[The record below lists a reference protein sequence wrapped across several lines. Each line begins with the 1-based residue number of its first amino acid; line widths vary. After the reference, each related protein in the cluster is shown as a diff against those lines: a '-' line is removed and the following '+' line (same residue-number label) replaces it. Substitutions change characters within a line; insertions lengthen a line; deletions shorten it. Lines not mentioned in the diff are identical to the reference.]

1 MVEKRDRAM
10 SGAHNL
16 EPLKKEGMGSLFP
29 AKTKIMVGMA
39 TCGQAAGAQGV
50 WKALVAEV
58 KKRKLDVLVKKTGC
72 IGLCQHEPLVDVIRP
87 GYPRITYDRV
97 TPERVGELLDGAVKG
112 KFSKG
117 IMARI
122 DQEEFLLDGT
132 RTRYGKGKLP
142 SYLTSVSPYTR
153 TPFYKKQMRVAL
165 RNCGFIDPENINE
178 YVAKGGYYA
187 LAQVLNEGKSEKII
201 SQIKK
206 SKLRGRGGAGFLTG
220 VKWEVCRGADGDA
233 KYLICNAD
241 EGDPGAY
248 MDRSILEGDPH
259 SVIEGML
266 LGGFAVG
273 AVQGFIYVRE
283 EYPLAIERLEI
294 GLAQA
299 REEGLLGKNILDSGF
314 DFDITLSRG
323 AGAFVCGEET
333 ALIQSIEGNW
343 GEPTP
348 RPPFPAISGL
358 WGKPTVI
365 NNVETLANVPVI
377 ISKGA
382 QWFSGI
388 GTSKSKGTKV
398 FSLVGNVNNVG
409 LVEVPMGITL
419 KEIVFGIGGGIPQGR
434 KFKAVQTGGPS
445 GGCIPKELLDLPVD
459 FDQLKKAGSIMG
471 SGGMIVMDDRTC
483 MVDVA
488 KYFLSFLEEESCGK
502 CVPCRVGVR
511 RMREILE
518 DISSGKGREGD
529 VECLQ
534 QMAEAVK
541 DGSLCGLGRTAPN
554 PVLSTLRY
562 FRDEY
567 DAHVREKRC
576 PAGVCKPLITYSIDQ
591 ENCTGCGACLR
602 VCPSQAVSGKKK
614 KCHQILPDKCIKC
627 GACFEVCTFDAVVT

>member
-1 MVEKRDRAM
+1 MKRREEM
-10 SGAHNL
+10 SSLKDL
-16 EPLKKEGMGSLFP
+16 ERLKEEGINSLFP
-29 AKTKIMVGMA
+29 SKTKILVGMA
-39 TCGQAAGAQGV
+39 TCGQAAGAGEV
-50 WKALVAEV
+50 WQALDKEV
-58 KKRKLDVLVKKTGC
+58 KKRKIDVLMKKTGC
-72 IGLCQHEPLVDVIRP
+72 IGLCQHEPLVDILKP

-97 TPERVGELLDGAVKG
+97 TPDGVGELLDGIVKG
-112 KFSKG
+112 KFKKG

-122 DQEEFLLDGT
+122 DQEEFLLEDT
-132 RTRYGKGKLP
+132 SKRYNKGKVP
-142 SYLTSVSPYTR
+142 AYLASISTYKR
-153 TPFYKKQMRVAL
+153 LPFYKKQMRIAL
-165 RNCGFIDPENINE
+165 RNCGFIDPENIAE
-178 YVAKGGYYA
+178 YVAKGGYFT
-187 LAQVLNEGKSEKII
+187 LARILNGAEPDKVI
-201 SQIKK
+201 SLIKR

-220 VKWEVCRGADGDA
+220 LKWEICRSAEGEG

-259 SVIEGML
+259 SIIEGML
-266 LGGFAVG
+266 IGGFAIG
-273 AVQGFIYVRE
+273 ANQGYVYVRE

-294 GLAQA
+294 ALNKAL
-299 REEGLLGKNILDSGF
+299 EEGFLGKNIFGSGF
-314 DFDITLSRG
+314 DFAIEISRG

-343 GEPTP
+343 GEPKP

-365 NNVETLANVPVI
+365 NNVETLSNVPAI
-377 ISKGA
+377 MARGA
-382 QWFSGI
+382 KWFSGI

-398 FSLVGNVNNVG
+398 FSLVGQVCNIG

-419 KEIVFGIGGGIPQGR
+419 KDIIYGIGGGVPNGR

-445 GGCIPKELLDLPVD
+445 GGCIPKDLIGLPVD

-502 CVPCRVGVR
+502 CVPCRVGIR

-518 DISSGKGREGD
+518 DITSGRGEEGD
-529 VECLQ
+529 IEYLQ

-541 DGSLCGLGRTAPN
+541 DGSLCGLGKTAPN
-554 PVLSTLRY
+554 PVLATIRY

-567 DAHVREKRC
+567 EAHIKEKRC
-576 PAGVCKPLITYSIDQ
+576 PAGVCKPLITYSIDS

-602 VCPSQAVSGKKK
+602 VCPQEAITGKKK
-614 KCHQILPDKCIKC
+614 KPHQILIDKCIKC
-627 GACFEVCTFDAVVT
+627 GACFEVCKFDAIVT